1 MGNTL
6 NNHFNV
12 NLMTANLMTLRD
24 LRVQTFKE
32 RREGRLTKLPSSFY
46 NRMKKLENQI
56 RQVIENTKNDP
67 SRFEKANADIRK
79 FMDMKLEL
87 HKHRERKLTDLARE
101 KINGQNPN
109 TENAHNSENEYLV
122 ALCGVIEEHRKKTL
136 LSKDITYIEEV
147 VEETEIKEPEIEEA
161 NIKENKVEKLV
172 TKTPETEKSDFEEP
186 KIEEYVKVEVLE
198 DLPTFTG
205 MDANNYTLKNDD
217 IADIPIY
224 NAKILSDAGKVK
236 IIKEVKT

>member
-172 TKTPETEKSDFEEP
+172 TKTPETEKPDFEEP

>member
-1 MGNTL
+1 
-6 NNHFNV
+6 
-12 NLMTANLMTLRD
+12 MTLRD

-32 RREGRLTKLPSSFY
+32 RREGRLTKLPTSFY

-109 TENAHNSENEYLV
+109 TDNAHNSENEYLV

-161 NIKENKVEKLV
+161 NIKEKKVEKLV
-172 TKTPETEKSDFEEP
+172 TKTPETKKPDFEEP
-186 KIEEYVKVEVLE
+186 KIEFLQDKMIFL
-198 DLPTFTG
+198 T
-205 MDANNYTLKNDD
+205 A
-217 IADIPIY
+217 
-224 NAKILSDAGKVK
+224 
-236 IIKEVKT
+236 IIFA